1 MASYFKNILYSE
13 LGTTEEVLLT
23 TASNARTT
31 VIGLSLTNL
40 TANIVLVSIKLNDTV
55 ALTEAYYMK
64 DIIIPPNT
72 SLRAVNGGEKLI
84 LGPSTGIK
92 IQANFDASIDVVMS
106 YVEIV

>member
-1 MASYFKNILYSE
+1 MATFFKNILFPE
-13 LGTTEEVLLT
+13 LGTTEETLLT

-31 VIGLSLTNL
+31 VVGLSLTNL
-40 TANIVLVSIKLNDTV
+40 TENIVLISVKLNDTV
-55 ALTEAYYMK
+55 ENTEAYFMK

-72 SLRAVNGGEKLI
+72 SVRAVNGGERLI
-84 LGPSTGIK
+84 LGPSTAIK

>member
-1 MASYFKNILYSE
+1 MASFFKNILFPS
-13 LGTTEEVLLT
+13 LGTTEETLLT

-40 TANIVLVSIKLNDTV
+40 TDSIVLVSIKLQDTV
-55 ALTEAYYMK
+55 ESTEAYFMK
-64 DIIIPPNT
+64 GIVVPPGT

-84 LGPSTGIK
+84 LGPSTAIK
-92 IQANFDASIDVVMS
+92 IQSNFDESIDVVMS